1 MEDWGEIR
9 AIQIGSDDFWR
20 LIDELLDDDSRF
32 YNNRTTILEAYKNG
46 NLYGLSVSETYK
58 MYERQAR
65 RDEIFCCSSWYLLPC
80 FCVKDS
86 NKAIIIWTHTRARKK
101 GFARKLVE
109 LLHID
114 VAFNPLQDSLD
125 FWKKCNVNFETINFG
140 Q

>member
-9 AIQIGSDDFWR
+9 AVQIDQYDFWR
-20 LIDELLDDDSRF
+20 LIDELLDDDSGF

-114 VAFNPLQDSLD
+114 VAFNPLPNSLD
-125 FWKKCNVNFETINFG
+125 FWKKCNVSFEKIIH
-140 Q
+140 